1 MSDTDSI
8 ELCTRDEIPSD
19 SSRGFSAH
27 TTLSTVDVFVVNKD
41 GRFNGYVNSCPH
53 TGAPLEWM
61 PHQFLSL
68 DATEIQ
74 CALHGARF
82 KIDSGLCVMG
92 PCVGQSLTAIPIEI
106 KDQQIFWLRDEQ
118 YRAKTT

>member
-1 MSDTDSI
+1 MSETHSI
-8 ELCTRDEIPSD
+8 ELCSIDEIPLD

-27 TTLSTVDVFVVNKD
+27 ETGSTVDVFVIHQD
-41 GRFNGYVNSCPH
+41 DQFYGYINSCPH

-82 KIDSGLCVMG
+82 TIDKGRCVMG
-92 PCVGQSLTAIPIEI
+92 PCVGQSLTSIPLKI
-106 KDQQIFWLRDEQ
+106 KNDHITWLRDSQ
-118 YRAKTT
+118 YIAPPP